1 MAANNTSF
9 KKGFDP
15 RRFKAHN
22 YGVTEFYAKVGEIMR
37 GEALDSLKYLIDT
50 RDDKQAH
57 PKLRQ
62 AAAIEILNR
71 GFGKPVDRTVITT
84 LDQGGAIDLDTLTDD
99 ELIKMIGQNTG
110 KSNIIEGEFTEGQ

>member
-1 MAANNTSF
+1 MAANSTSF

-37 GEALDSLKYLIDT
+37 AEALDSLKYLIDT
-50 RDDKQAH
+50 RDDPKAH

-84 LDQGGAIDLDTLTDD
+84 LDMGSSVDPVLLSDD
-99 ELIKMIGQNTG
+99 ELIKMIGQNTS
-110 KSNIIEGEFTEGQ
+110 KTSVIEGEFTEDQ